1 MSKTGNRADAESV
14 LVTVIHHSDSVGIDM
29 IINTSRLSLGVI
41 ALLAMAF
48 AGCGGSGGETDTSNQ
63 TGLLSLGVSDGPV
76 HSAQRVCIEFNDIEF
91 KQAGIGETTV
101 LTFAVPQKIDLLQF
115 QGANAA
121 PLVTN
126 EVMPAGHYEWMR
138 LGVNAVRG
146 ANGGMGETDPA
157 LCDGNASYIVMDDGT
172 VNNLYVPSGA
182 NTGLKLVSGYTVPAN
197 DQVSLTLEFDI
208 AKSITA
214 PPGLSP
220 DVIMRPA
227 IRLVNNNEV
236 GTLTGEVGAEFVEV
250 EGCEPS
256 VYLFNPDVVPNGIE
270 DEVEDEDDPIATAMV
285 EAQDQPDGSIQYHYT
300 VGFLLT
306 GSYKAAFTC
315 NNMDFEPT
323 AGTDFMIENAGDV
336 VTVDFF

>member
-1 MSKTGNRADAESV
+1 
-14 LVTVIHHSDSVGIDM
+14 M
-29 IINTSRLSLGVI
+29 IINTRRLGVGVV
-41 ALLAMAF
+41 ALFAMSVT
-48 AGCGGSGGETDTSNQ
+48 GCGGSGGSGVETEASNQ
-63 TGLLSLGVSDGPV
+63 TGFLSLGVSDGPV

-91 KQAGIGETTV
+91 KQAGSGETTV
-101 LTFAVPQKIDLLQF
+101 LMFEEPQKIDLLQF

-126 EVMPAGHYEWMR
+126 EVMPAGDYEWMR
-138 LGVNAVRG
+138 LGINAVRG

-157 LCDGNASYIVMDDGT
+157 LCDGEASYIVMDDGT

-197 DQVSLTLEFDI
+197 DRVSLTLEFDV

-214 PPGLSP
+214 PPGQSP
-220 DVIMRPA
+220 DVKLRPT
-227 IRLVNNNEV
+227 IRLVNNNDV
-236 GTLTGEVGAEFVEV
+236 GTLTGEVSADFVEV

-256 VYLFNPDVVPNGIE
+256 VYVFNPDVEEPNGIE
-270 DEVEDEDDPIATAMV
+270 DDVEDENDPIATAMV
-285 EAQDQPDGSIQYHYT
+285 KPQEQADVSIQYHYT

-315 NNMDFEPT
+315 NNMDFEPA
-323 AGTDFMIENAGDV
+323 AGTDFTIENAGDV
-336 VTVDFF
+336 VTVNFFPVAEPL